1 MISLS
6 KKIHGRPSKL
16 FILLPFF
23 KYMLNINFMG
33 ESSFQLVINKTDF
46 SFKRKNLYYIS
57 CISQNILIFCN
68 CLSFINPIPVIFKL
82 YIYIFSTWKNFSKTT
97 HQEACWKFVSL
108 VNKIHP
114 FLFLDL
120 LCVYKVRAWRFKT
133 ERRR

>member
-57 CISQNILIFCN
+57 CISQNILIFCS

-82 YIYIFSTWKNFSKTT
+82 YIYIFNMK
-97 HQEACWKFVSL
+97 E
-108 VNKIHP
+108 
-114 FLFLDL
+114 FLQNNSSGGML
-120 LCVYKVRAWRFKT
+120 KVCKLS
-133 ERRR
+133 